1 MYFPEKNVLFTYL
14 MHEALKIHFCQFF
27 RKHEIG
33 NHMQITQNYGYD
45 SEDRKFRMSTRD
57 VV

>member
-1 MYFPEKNVLFTYL
+1 
-14 MHEALKIHFCQFF
+14 MHEALKIHFCQFL

-45 SEDRKFRMSTRD
+45 SEDRKFRMSTREI
-57 VV
+57 V